1 MIPAPVSDL
10 NRALVDNLALVVGV
24 LGVFIIGL
32 AAFAFMQARRLRR
45 ATDAYRSLVSD
56 GKGGSLQQM
65 LDAHLGRV
73 VEVGAQLER
82 LTQLHEYLEVRSR
95 GSLQHVGLVRFNPF
109 EDTGSDQSFA
119 IALLDDRRDGIVLSS
134 LHGRGQTR
142 VFAKP
147 VEGGESSHALS
158 GRGGTG
164 DPDRGRGREADP
176 VGRIGRVGARRA
188 DRSRPA
194 PAGGAPPA

>member
-1 MIPAPVSDL
+1 MIPAPVPDL
-10 NRALVDNLALVVGV
+10 NRTIVDNLALVVGV
-24 LGVFIIGL
+24 LGALIIGL
-32 AAFAFMQARRLRR
+32 ATFAFVQARRLRS

-56 GKGGSLQQM
+56 GQGGSLQQM
-65 LDAHLGRV
+65 LDAHLGKV
-73 VEVGAQLER
+73 VEVGTQLER
-82 LTQLHEYLEVRSR
+82 LSQLHEYLEVRSR

-147 VEGGESSHALS
+147 VEGGASKHALS
-158 GRGGTG
+158 DEEAQAIQIAVEGT
-164 DPDRGRGREADP
+164 
-176 VGRIGRVGARRA
+176 
-188 DRSRPA
+188 RPI
-194 PAGGAPPA
+194 PSVD

>member
-10 NRALVDNLALVVGV
+10 NRALVDNLALVVGL
-24 LGVFIIGL
+24 LGVLIIGL
-32 AAFAFMQARRLRR
+32 AAFAIVQARRLRR
-45 ATDAYRSLVSD
+45 ATDAYRSLLSD
-56 GKGGSLQQM
+56 GQGGSLQQM
-65 LDAHLGRV
+65 LDAHLGKV
-73 VEVGAQLER
+73 VEVGVQLER
-82 LTQLHEYLEVRSR
+82 LSQLHEYLEVRSR

-147 VEGGESSHALS
+147 VEGGESKHTLSTEEAQAIQIAVEGAHATPTP
-158 GRGGTG
+158 G
-164 DPDRGRGREADP
+164 
-176 VGRIGRVGARRA
+176 
-188 DRSRPA
+188 
-194 PAGGAPPA
+194 

>member
-10 NRALVDNLALVVGV
+10 NRTLVDNLALVVGI
-24 LGVFIIGL
+24 LGAVIIGL
-32 AAFAFMQARRLRR
+32 AVAAVIQSRRLRR
-45 ATDAYRSLVSD
+45 ATDAYRSLLGDSR
-56 GKGGSLQQM
+56 GGSLQQL
-65 LDAHLGRV
+65 LDAHIGKM

-82 LTQLHEYLEVRSR
+82 LAQLHEYLEVRSR

-119 IALLDDRRDGIVLSS
+119 IAMLDDRRDGIVLSS

-147 VEGGESSHALS
+147 VEGGESKHNLS
-158 GRGGTG
+158 DEESQAIRLAV
-164 DPDRGRGREADP
+164 E
-176 VGRIGRVGARRA
+176 GA
-188 DRSRPA
+188 RPA
-194 PAGGAPPA
+194 PTLG

>member
-10 NRALVDNLALVVGV
+10 NRTLVDNLALIVGV
-24 LGVFIIGL
+24 MGAAIIGL
-32 AAFAFMQARRLRR
+32 AIVAAVQSRRLRR
-45 ATDAYRSLVSD
+45 AADAYRSLLGDSR
-56 GKGGSLQQM
+56 GGSLQQL
-65 LDAHLGRV
+65 LDAHIGKV

-82 LTQLHEYLEVRSR
+82 LAQLHEYLEVRSR

-119 IALLDDRRDGIVLSS
+119 IAMLDDRRDGIVLSS

-147 VEGGESSHALS
+147 VEGGESRHALS
-158 GRGGTG
+158 
-164 DPDRGRGREADP
+164 DEEAQAIRLA
-176 VGRIGRVGARRA
+176 VEGAR
-188 DRSRPA
+188 PT
-194 PAGGAPPA
+194 PTLG